1 VMKQT
6 LYSIGVMRQV
16 SVPRKS
22 IADKLLL
29 ELECIGGNG
38 DYLVVYDFSVGRG
51 GRIPLRFYRN
61 LRILIERL
69 GGVDF
74 VQKSVL
80 LCKGKKAALAVAKLV
95 EHYGGNVRIFQVVER
110 DVESC

>member
-1 VMKQT
+1 M
-6 LYSIGVMRQV
+6 
-16 SVPRKS
+16 PRKS

-29 ELECIGGNG
+29 ELECTGEDG

-74 VQKSVL
+74 IQKSVL
-80 LCKGKKAALAVAKLV
+80 LCKGRRAALAVAKLV

-110 DVESC
+110 GAEGCQ